1 MSQEINNA
9 KATKTKEVATKTKK
23 VATKKNV
30 EKVDAPKLT
39 IKEVMKMYEDYGISV
54 ANPEAKGLYRIMGPS
69 VKKGGSSL
77 NIQKD
82 QYVIYTTNED
92 YKTIVGAGIKADD
105 LVLEEGTNTVDKKRP
120 NAVKFKTVE
129 TLKKLLAAYSVNPLY
144 KIVKKEEVVAK

>member
-9 KATKTKEVATKTKK
+9 KEVKSTATKTKK

-30 EKVDAPKLT
+30 KKVDAPKLT
-39 IKEVMKMYEDYGISV
+39 IEEVMKMYEDYGISV
-54 ANPEAKGLYRIMGPS
+54 ANPEAKGPYRIMGQS
-69 VKKGGSSL
+69 IKKGGSSL

-82 QYVIYTTNED
+82 QYVIYTTDED

-105 LVLEEGTNTVDKKRP
+105 LVLEEGTNT
-120 NAVKFKTVE
+120 VKFKTVE

>member
-9 KATKTKEVATKTKK
+9 KATKTKEVATKKS
-23 VATKKNV
+23 V

-54 ANPEAKGLYRIMGPS
+54 ANPEAKGLYRIMGQS

-82 QYVIYTTNED
+82 QYVIYTTDED
-92 YKTIVGAGIKADD
+92 YKTIVGVGIKADD

-120 NAVKFKTVE
+120 NTVKFKTVE

-144 KIVKKEEVVAK
+144 KAVKKEEVVAK